1 MAEYIKSIDP
11 VLRGTLNNMVDSAKA
26 LVERVSQDKKIYHMV
41 QGTAY
46 VTTTRP
52 DEWRKRGYKVVE
64 EQS

>member
-11 VLRGTLNNMVDSAKA
+11 VLRGTLNNMLETAKD
-26 LVERVSQDKKIYHMV
+26 LVKRVSQDRKIYHMV
-41 QGTAY
+41 QGTAR

-64 EQS
+64 GQS